1 MNSKLSFW
9 LRLFNIRND
18 EKTTV
23 QNLVLHHFF
32 SGIGQALLFTVA
44 STLFLSQYGSQQLP
58 LAFILSSI
66 AMMIVGRSYSFFEH
80 KLSIRKLLLMVMGIM
95 VLIPFLLRSTFYFDS
110 ITYIPFII
118 IIGERVFYLLSNL
131 EFWCMSSI
139 VFDVR
144 QGKRLFGLI
153 SSGDIPAKLL
163 GYLSVSVLVPKVGI
177 PNLLWFAAGSILLA
191 SLFLR
196 KILMQP
202 DINLQVRQA
211 PHEQFSDKK
220 LLTGFFGNHYI
231 LVLSGLSFLTIASFT
246 LIDFTFLHNV
256 QSTFKTEE
264 SLAKYISTFFSVG
277 YAFIILLKLL
287 LSGRLAEQT
296 GIKFSLLIMPVLLFL
311 FSIGFFFWSGGQN
324 DVYNNLMYIGV
335 MFMAISVAKYSVNDP
350 VYLAMFQPLPTQLR
364 LKGHT
369 IIKGFIQPLAL
380 GVIGLILWCI
390 LNIGGNFDF
399 YLLNYGILILSVLW
413 IYNITRSHKLYIS
426 TLATAIRN
434 RFISGSEIAMESAS
448 FSKLL
453 KDSIYNHQKED
464 IIYGITALDEK
475 FPEVLREEMK
485 FVLTSDSNSVKRVAL
500 KILNQRGWTEFLPE
514 IKHIYLTETHL
525 ETKAEAAYFCA
536 QSGDPEIQNS
546 ISQDVFETYPTLIQ
560 ESILK
565 GILKSDSM
573 EHQQNAINKINILL
587 KSEDPKKQ
595 LTALTILSQEYL
607 EEFESEI
614 FRLMASKNESVQI
627 AAIDAAG
634 KSKSQAF
641 VSQLI
646 ALLLITPGSNHIID
660 SLSKYG
666 DDIFDHLKKIPF
678 QSVIHKQGVLS
689 DIIRIAEISTGHKGG
704 EFLFSILHH
713 APPHLKERIVE
724 VLSISKYLLEP
735 KEKERMERMLKEEIG
750 FAVALLEGIE
760 DASLNPRLHEA
771 FNFDYENCKRRI
783 ITISG
788 LLYNRKIMREAS
800 AAFRNNSKE
809 RRANALEIMEQV
821 IPRKTA
827 QLLIVLLDN
836 ISPAQKINKL
846 QDFHIVRKHEIPDSI
861 LRDGTDIYSAWTVCL
876 ALRSAAYHD
885 SNYIHAVNIMQ
896 TENSLLR
903 ESAAHYLVNFKENH
917 PNHFSTLAGTFKTN
931 IDEIMKN
938 KHENTISD
946 FEKVLVLKG
955 TALFGGTPENIIAE
969 IIPIVREVRVNEGE
983 VIFDKGD
990 SGSSMYIIYNGE
1002 VKIHDGNK
1010 TFATLGKREF
1020 FGELALLDPEPR
1032 SASATATTDTLLL
1045 KLEEEEAY
1053 ELMEERT
1060 EVLRSILR
1068 ILCKRIRLQ
1077 NDKLV
1082 ASTPLKN

>member
-32 SGIGQALLFTVA
+32 LGIGQALMFTVA
-44 STLFLSQYGSQQLP
+44 SSLFLSKYSTEQLP
-58 LAFILSSI
+58 FAFMLSAA
-66 AMMIVGRSYSFFEH
+66 AMMVVGRSYSFFEH
-80 KLSIRKLLLMVMGIM
+80 KLSIRKLLLMVMGAM

-110 ITYIPFII
+110 IGYIPFII

-163 GYLSVSVLVPKVGI
+163 GYLSVSVLEPIVGI
-177 PNLLWFAAGSILLA
+177 NNLLWLAAGSILLA

-196 KILMQP
+196 KILLQP
-202 DINLQVRQA
+202 DINLQVREA

-220 LLTGFFGNHYI
+220 LLINFFGNQYI
-231 LVLSGLSFLTIASFT
+231 LVLSGMAFLTIACFT
-246 LIDFTFLHNV
+246 LIDFTFLNNV
-256 QSTFKTEE
+256 QSTFTTQE
-264 SLAKYISTFFSVG
+264 SLAKYISTFLAIG
-277 YAFIILLKLL
+277 YAFIILVKLL

-311 FSIGFFFWSGGQN
+311 FSLGFVFWSNAQN
-324 DVYNNLMYIGV
+324 DVYNNLMYIGI
-335 MFMAISVAKYSVNDP
+335 MFMTISVAKYSVNDP
-350 VYLAMFQPLPTQLR
+350 VFLAMFQPLPTQLR

-369 IIKGFIQPLAL
+369 IIKGFVQPLAL
-380 GVIGLILWCI
+380 GVIGLILWYVI
-390 LNIGGNFDF
+390 HVGDHFDF
-399 YLLNYGILILSVLW
+399 YLLNLGILILSVLW
-413 IYNITRSHKLYIS
+413 IYNISRSHKLYIS

-475 FPEVLREEMK
+475 FPDVLRHEMK
-485 FVLTSDSNSVKRVAL
+485 FVLTTDSNSVRRVAL
-500 KILNQRGWTEFLPE
+500 NILNRRRWNEYLGEV
-514 IKHIYLTETHL
+514 KHIYLTDTHL
-525 ETKAEAAYFCA
+525 ETKAAAAYFCA
-536 QSGDPEIQNS
+536 QAGDPEIQNS
-546 ISQDVFETYPTLIQ
+546 IGQEIFATLPALVQ
-560 ESILK
+560 ESIFK

-573 EHQQNAINKINILL
+573 QQQQHAINAIALMLTSDDAKR
-587 KSEDPKKQ
+587 Q
-595 LTALTILSQEYL
+595 LTAITILSQEYIPQ
-607 EEFESEI
+607 FESEI
-614 FRLMASKNESVQI
+614 FRLMASKDESVMI
-627 AAIDAAG
+627 AAIGAAG
-634 KSKSQAF
+634 KSKSEAF
-641 VSQLI
+641 ISQLI
-646 ALLLITPGSNHIID
+646 ALLLINPGANYIIE
-660 SLSKYG
+660 SLSNYG
-666 DDIFDHLKKIPF
+666 DGIFDHLKKIPF
-678 QSVIHKQGVLS
+678 QSVVHKQGVLS
-689 DIIRIAEISTGHKGG
+689 DIIRIAEISPGHKGG
-704 EFLFSILHH
+704 QFLFSILHH
-713 APPHLKERIVE
+713 TPPHLKERIIE
-724 VLSISKYLLEP
+724 VLSISKYNLNA

-760 DASLNPRLHEA
+760 DPALNTRLHEA

-783 ITISG
+783 ITIAG
-788 LLYNRKIMREAS
+788 LLYNRKIMREAA

-827 QLLIVLLDN
+827 QILVVLLDN
-836 ISPAQKINKL
+836 ISATQKVQKL
-846 QDFHIVRKHEIPDSI
+846 QSFHINRKHEIPDSI

-885 SNYIHAVNIMQ
+885 SNYIQAVNIMQ

-903 ESAAHYLVNFKENH
+903 ESAAHYLANFKENH

-969 IIPIVREVRVNEGE
+969 IIPIVREVRVNAGE
-983 VIFDKGD
+983 VIFSKGD

-1002 VKIHDGNK
+1002 VKIHDGAK

-1068 ILCKRIRLQ
+1068 ILCRRIRMQ

-1082 ASTPLKN
+1082 AGTVLKN

>member
-9 LRLFNIRND
+9 LQLFNIRND

-32 SGIGQALLFTVA
+32 SGIGQALMFTVA
-44 STLFLSQYGSQQLP
+44 SSLFLIKYGSEQLP
-58 LAFILSSI
+58 LAFILSAV
-66 AMMIVGRSYSFFEH
+66 AMMAVGRTYSFFEH
-80 KLSIRKLLLMVMGIM
+80 KLSIRKLLLLVMGTM
-95 VLIPFLLRSTFYFDS
+95 VLIPFLLRSSFYFDS
-110 ITYIPFII
+110 IAYIPFII

-163 GYLSVSVLVPKVGI
+163 GYLSVSVLEPIVGI
-177 PNLLWFAAGSILLA
+177 NNLLWFSAGSILLA
-191 SLFLR
+191 SVFLR
-196 KILMQP
+196 KILLQP
-202 DINLQVRQA
+202 DINLQVREA
-211 PHEQFSDKK
+211 PHQQFSDKK
-220 LLTGFFGNHYI
+220 LLINFFGNQYI
-231 LVLSGLSFLTIASFT
+231 LVLSGMAFLTIASFT
-246 LIDFTFLHNV
+246 LIDFTFLNNV
-256 QSTFKTEE
+256 QSTFTTQE
-264 SLAKYISTFFSVG
+264 SLAKYISTFLSIG
-277 YAFIILLKLL
+277 YAFIILVKLL

-311 FSIGFFFWSGGQN
+311 FSLGFVFWSTAQN
-324 DVYNNLMYIGV
+324 DVYNNLMYIGI

-350 VYLAMFQPLPTQLR
+350 VFLAMFQPLPTPLR

-369 IIKGFIQPLAL
+369 IIKGFVQPLAL
-380 GVIGLILWCI
+380 GVIGVILWYI
-390 LNIGGNFDF
+390 IQIGNAFDF
-399 YLLNYGILILSVLW
+399 YLLNLGILILSVLW

-453 KDSIYNHQKED
+453 RDSIYNHQKED

-475 FPEVLREEMK
+475 FPDVLRQEMK
-485 FVLTSDSNSVKRVAL
+485 FVLTTDSNSVRRVAL
-500 KILNQRGWTEFLPE
+500 NILNRRRWNEYLAE
-514 IKHIYLTETHL
+514 VKHIYLTDAHL
-525 ETKAEAAYFCA
+525 ETKAAAAYFCA
-536 QSGDPEIQNS
+536 QAGDTEIQNS
-546 ISQDVFETYPTLIQ
+546 IDQKIFESYPSLIQ

-573 EHQQNAINKINILL
+573 QQQQNAIHAIAQML
-587 KSEDPKKQ
+587 KSEDQKKQ
-595 LTALTILSQEYL
+595 QTALSILSQEYIPQ
-607 EEFESEI
+607 FESEI
-614 FRLMASKNESVQI
+614 FRLMASKNERVQI
-627 AAIDAAG
+627 LAIDAAG
-634 KSKSQAF
+634 KSKSEAF
-641 VSQLI
+641 ISQLI
-646 ALLLITPGSNHIID
+646 ALLLITPGANYIIE
-660 SLSKYG
+660 SLSNYG
-666 DDIFDHLKKIPF
+666 DVIFEHIKKIPF
-678 QSVIHKQGVLS
+678 QSVVHKQGVLS
-689 DIIRIAEISTGHKGG
+689 DIIRIAEISPGHKGG

-724 VLSISKYLLEP
+724 VLSVSKYTLNA
-735 KEKERMERMLKEEIG
+735 KEKERMERMLKVEIG
-750 FAVALLEGIE
+750 FAVALLEGME
-760 DASLNPRLHEA
+760 DPVLNTRLHKA
-771 FNFDYENCKRRI
+771 FHFDYENCKRRI
-783 ITISG
+783 ITIAG
-788 LLYNRKIMREAS
+788 LLYNRKIMREAA
-800 AAFRNNSKE
+800 AAFRINSKE

-827 QLLIVLLDN
+827 QILVVLLDN
-836 ISPAQKINKL
+836 IAPAQKVQKL
-846 QDFHIVRKHEIPDSI
+846 QSFHIHRKHEIPDSI
-861 LRDGTDIYSAWTVCL
+861 LRDGTDIYSGWTVCL

-885 SNYIHAVNIMQ
+885 SNYIQAVNIMQ

-903 ESAAHYLVNFKENH
+903 ESAAHYLANFKENH

-955 TALFGGTPENIIAE
+955 TALFEGTPENIIAE

-983 VIFDKGD
+983 VIFNKGD

-1002 VKIHDGNK
+1002 VKIHDGSK

-1068 ILCKRIRLQ
+1068 ILCRRIRIQ

-1082 ASTPLKN
+1082 AGTALKN